1 MVEHLLAKEGVAGSN
16 PVSRSF
22 FLQMDY
28 KTKKKDNASV
38 EIRVN
43 HTAAEV
49 EDAFQNAYEEARKHL
64 KLPGFR
70 KGKVPRDLA
79 EKHLGEAVAS
89 EAARGLIARTIRQ
102 IVKGLDPP
110 PINVPSFSVESFE
123 RGKGASFIGS
133 YDTRPEAKLAK
144 YRKRRL
150 VQDEVLLADDALHE
164 RLEEMRRQQGSL
176 RTLEEGEAG
185 KEEDLYTL
193 ALSIQEEEEV
203 LYEEKEFRY
212 RPAGAQGIPGLAA
225 KLEGQGVGHSDRYD
239 ADFGEE
245 FPERKFAGK
254 TLAVSFSIAR
264 IESTELPELND
275 EFASE
280 VGEYET
286 LEQLRDSIRKEL
298 QNQAD
303 GAVKKR
309 AIETLIDEIVAEGK
323 YTIPES
329 LVEQEMD
336 RRLGVLKSR
345 LGAKELSM
353 EDLARY
359 SRRETEQVRKELRE
373 AAFEGIKR
381 DMTLME
387 IAQKEG
393 ISVGEKDVDEA
404 IRARFGSMLPE
415 EQLNSWMQQES
426 IRDNVEGSLLFER
439 TVDWLFENADIKKGR
454 QISFQEAVS
463 SEEARK

>member
-1 MVEHLLAKEGVAGSN
+1 MN
-16 PVSRSF
+16 
-22 FLQMDY
+22 Y

-49 EDAFQNAYEEARKHL
+49 EDAFQYAYEEARRHL

-70 KGKVPRDLA
+70 KGKVPRELA
-79 EKHLGEAVAS
+79 EKHLGDQVAS
-89 EAARGLIARTIRQ
+89 EAARGLIARTVRQ
-102 IVKGLDPP
+102 IVAKLDPP
-110 PINVPSFSVESFE
+110 PISVPKFNVESFE
-123 RGKGASFIGS
+123 RGKGALFVGV

-150 VQDEVLLADDALHE
+150 VRDEVLLTDEALAE
-164 RLEEMRRQQGSL
+164 RLEEMRRQHGSL
-176 RTLEEGEAG
+176 RTLEEGEGG
-185 KEEDLYTL
+185 KEEDLFTL
-193 ALSIQEEEEV
+193 VLSIREGADV
-203 LYEEKEFRY
+203 LYEEKEFRF
-212 RPAGAQGIPGLAA
+212 RPSGAQGIPGLAL
-225 KLEGQGVGHSDRYD
+225 KLQGQSAGHSAQYD
-239 ADFGEE
+239 ADFGED

-254 TLAVSFSIAR
+254 TLTVTFTIAR

-275 EFASE
+275 DFAAE
-280 VGEYET
+280 VGEYQT
-286 LEQLRDSIRKEL
+286 LEDLRSTLRKEL
-298 QNQAD
+298 QSQAD
-303 GAVKKR
+303 EAVKKR
-309 AIETLIDEIVAEGK
+309 AIETLIDEIVAEGR

-336 RRLGVLKSR
+336 RRLGSLKSR
-345 LGAKELSM
+345 LGAKELSI

-359 SRRETEQVRKELRE
+359 SRRETEQVRKELRD

-381 DMTLME
+381 DLTLME

-393 ISVGEKDVDEA
+393 ISIGDSDVDEA

-415 EQLNSWMQQES
+415 EQLSSWMQQES

-439 TVDWLFENADIKKGR
+439 TIDWLFENADIKKGR
-454 QISFQEAVS
+454 QVSFQEAVS
-463 SEEARK
+463 TGEAGK